1 METDTF
7 TIENV
12 KAFELGD
19 SNKPEET
26 QAETP
31 KDSGNEE
38 ASAPESSSFADA
50 FKRATGGEVASGEA
64 EPEEKAEPEAA
75 PDKAEADE
83 KQSRSAS
90 DFKSLKQER
99 DTAKRELEEL
109 KAKLGELE
117 NNDVNEVL
125 QRTQKERDEYSR
137 QLKLSAIERHPE
149 FQKQYNS
156 RIDTAIEQAKGLVG
170 EAHAERVEK
179 LLRMDESEYRSNAL
193 EDLFG
198 ELSSSKSA
206 IMGAVLQQIGAARSE
221 RDLAL
226 RDAEST
232 YSTLMANQSAEQQK
246 HAEQSNELFNEVAKQ
261 ASNLEVYQSR
271 DGDDSW
277 NDSVAQRVEHA
288 RTIFAGDNTPQSLAE
303 ASLWAAA
310 GPKYRELLGESLE
323 INRRLREQIS
333 GVTGSNPSVSG
344 QAEQDSPAEKTFMEA
359 YREMTQG

>member
-149 FQKQYNS
+149 FRRKFDD
-156 RIDTAIEQAKGLVG
+156 RISAVVKNAQSTVGEHNADQIARLLKMDDSEMRTEGIEQIFA
-170 EAHAERVEK
+170 
-179 LLRMDESEYRSNAL
+179 
-193 EDLFG
+193 
-198 ELSSSKSA
+198 ELSPSRQAKL
-206 IMGAVLQQIGAARSE
+206 GAMLAQVDDIRSE
-221 RDLAL
+221 RRMMLENSE
-226 RDAEST
+226 ES
-232 YSTLMANQSAEQQK
+232 YK
-246 HAEQSNELFNEVAKQ
+246 
-261 ASNLEVYQSR
+261 
-271 DGDDSW
+271 
-277 NDSVAQRVEHA
+277 
-288 RTIFAGDNTPQSLAE
+288 
-303 ASLWAAA
+303 
-310 GPKYRELLGESLE
+310 
-323 INRRLREQIS
+323 
-333 GVTGSNPSVSG
+333 
-344 QAEQDSPAEKTFMEA
+344 
-359 YREMTQG
+359 